1 MKRVKHMASA
11 QKAMKHFTRII
22 TFLFAGFPTVALAAT
37 TCGSG
42 LCNPLGYESLTTF
55 LANILKIVSQI
66 GFPVIVLFIVY
77 IGFLFISAQGNPEKL
92 SKARSYFFWAV
103 VGALI
108 VLGASALSL
117 AIQATVDQ
125 LQQGQ

>member
-1 MKRVKHMASA
+1 
-11 QKAMKHFTRII
+11 MKHFRGIVV
-22 TFLFAGFPTVALAAT
+22 FLLAGFPSVALAAM
-37 TCGSG
+37 TCKSG

-55 LANILKIVSQI
+55 LANLLKIVSQI

-92 SKARSYFFWAV
+92 KTARNYFFWAV

-117 AIQATVDQ
+117 AIQATVGQ
-125 LQQGQ
+125 LQGK